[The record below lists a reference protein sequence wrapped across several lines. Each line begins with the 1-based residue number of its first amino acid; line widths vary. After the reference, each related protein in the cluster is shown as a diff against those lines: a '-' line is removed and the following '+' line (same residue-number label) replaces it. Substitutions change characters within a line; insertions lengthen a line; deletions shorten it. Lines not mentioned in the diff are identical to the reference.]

1 MSDIGRA
8 ELFGKLDSL
17 SYRALEDATA
27 LCKLRGNPYVE
38 LAHWVHAIAHAQDS
52 DLHHIARAFELDL
65 GALQQDLVR
74 ALDQLPRGAGAV
86 SDLSE
91 HVDHVVERAWALASL
106 RYGAARIRSGH
117 LLLALLRDPSLRG
130 VLAGMSGQFARV
142 VPDLLLQGLPEM
154 TRGSPEARADAAVAD
169 APPDGG

>member
-142 VPDLLLQGLPEM
+142 VPDLLLQG
-154 TRGSPEARADAAVAD
+154 
-169 APPDGG
+169 